1 MWVCVCVCE
10 CSNHTNTFSLTF
22 TFAFASRQHQP
33 ARVVLPTH
41 FARHSALQ
49 DLRALGESERE
60 GGRVG
65 VKSISAS
72 EMERCS

>member
-60 GGRVG
+60 AECEVRESWSKVH
-65 VKSISAS
+65 
-72 EMERCS
+72 